1 MASKLSSDPIRGRT
15 IRFAW
20 SDGPTKGTVH
30 EHVFYD
36 DETVEWHAVEQS
48 SGGKAKAS
56 KGETKPAQKPERPR
70 YFSVELTDDFWLV
83 SYLSQS
89 GYTLTVVLNFED
101 ASMVGIAS
109 NDKMWTPVRGHF
121 EVVS

>member
-1 MASKLSSDPIRGRT
+1 MASKLPSDPIRGRT

-30 EHVFYD
+30 EHIFYD
-36 DETVEWHAVEQS
+36 DETVAWHAVEQGS
-48 SGGKAKAS
+48 AGKERSPDSGAQAG
-56 KGETKPAQKPERPR
+56 QKPERPR

-89 GYTLTVVLNFED
+89 GFTLTVVLNFED
-101 ASMVGIAS
+101 ASMVGITS
-109 NDKMWTPVRGHF
+109 NDKRWTPVRGHF
-121 EVVS
+121 EVTA

>member
-1 MASKLSSDPIRGRT
+1 MASKHPTDPIRGRT
-15 IRFAW
+15 IRFSW
-20 SDGPTKGTVH
+20 SDGPTKGSVH
-30 EHVFYD
+30 EHIFHD
-36 DETVEWHAVEQS
+36 DETVEWRSVEQRS
-48 SGGKAKAS
+48 AGNERAG
-56 KGETKPAQKPERPR
+56 KGEAGSAHKPERPR

-89 GYTLTVVLNFED
+89 GFTLTVVLNFED

-121 EVVS
+121 EVTA